1 MKNFSMLLLVVLI
14 PFMGYSQNDLSV
26 LNDQFSDYL
35 INQVKRSTISMNLS
49 DTQNIN
55 IAELY
60 KHRSDSLASFYKNSD
75 NTKVERSIKKYFFNN
90 YINIVGEDNYRLF
103 IASRYNEKINKN
115 TIAYYSRTKTKV
127 ISNDTIQYF
136 NNCKLFISEKAFLNS
151 MLNFDSS
158 KESAI
163 ANLTNNFEKDN
174 FSNTVNPSL
183 QKIIDKKYSYLSLT
197 NNQIIEISNK
207 SKIANRDSSSTK
219 KVILSVLSEN
229 QAKLYRT
236 KIIDEKAKSMATRF
250 VEKKSIDKTKLDFFI
265 ENFNKELVEID
276 LHSGDKVKQ
285 SEVTKKYA
293 KERKEYISSNKT
305 EKQLKEET
313 EEKLSKRVSKITKR
327 TIDKNKLNNES
338 TDWLNEHFTNYLTEI
353 ESTSDKGN
361 ISIIKNKYNQQLQ
374 IYLSSKGVETKF
386 AKRGMLKYS
395 NKLNLTDEQ
404 KKDYLEYISSTD
416 KEIKKEEGLKS
427 FEYDYDFIKSLLN
440 STQFN
445 KYLLIKARPSAKSKT
460 KKTIR
465 KIKKTIKVSEEGKT
479 ELFNYYLSLKIARL
493 RYIKDTTKQEEVIN
507 NINQSRSKTVIEL
520 LATMRQAKSGKEYR
534 KSYAW

>member
-1 MKNFSMLLLVVLI
+1 MKRIYITLLVVI
-14 PFMGYSQNDLSV
+14 MPFITYSQNDLSA
-26 LNDQFSDYL
+26 LNNQFPGYI
-35 INQVKRSTISMNLS
+35 INQVKKSTVSMNL
-49 DTQNIN
+49 DEYQYLYL
-55 IAELY
+55 AELY
-60 KHRSDSLASFYKNSD
+60 KQRSDSLASFYETSD
-75 NTKVERSIKKYFFNN
+75 NKQIEKSIKKHFFEN
-90 YINIVGEDNYRLF
+90 YIDAVGENNYRLF
-103 IASRYNEKINKN
+103 VAQKYREKISKN
-115 TIAYYSRTKTKV
+115 TASYYSRTKSKI
-127 ISNDTIQYF
+127 ISSDTIEYY
-136 NNCKLFISEKAFLNS
+136 NNCKVFVNEKVFLNS
-151 MLNFDSS
+151 RLNFDSN

-163 ANLTNNFEKDN
+163 TYLDNKFEKDN
-174 FSNTVNPSL
+174 FSNSVNPSL
-183 QKIIDKKYSYLSLT
+183 QKIIDKKYSYLNLT

-236 KIIDEKAKSMATRF
+236 KIIDEKAKSMAIRF
-250 VEKKSIDKTKLDFFI
+250 VEKKNIDKSKIDFFI
-265 ENFNKELVEID
+265 DNFNKELVEID

-285 SEVTKKYA
+285 SEILKKYA

-361 ISIIKNKYNQQLQ
+361 ISTIKNKYNQQLQ

-395 NKLNLTDEQ
+395 NKLKLTDEQ

-465 KIKKTIKVSEEGKT
+465 KIKKTIEVSEEGKT